1 MHPFWTRRNF
11 FPGSVQLNN
20 RKVFLTPGPMTQY
33 FERFLFVRKK
43 KKNNVYMHSLK
54 MEFLYPF
61 LMTKIKN

>member
-1 MHPFWTRRNF
+1 
-11 FPGSVQLNN
+11 
-20 RKVFLTPGPMTQY
+20 MTQY